1 MHAST
6 NRPSD
11 TWESEVIQA
20 VTAKASPSVTQAV
33 RSGSEVVQTDTHTL
47 ILRQVR
53 QLQAHLRGLYEHL
66 AKLGNGPGDIDLRIE
81 LQHQI
86 QAVQRELQALQEA
99 LVTTENK
106 KITVIQDAPKSRFDS
121 APGNTEKLVYST
133 SRQNGA
139 QDATRAGVS
148 IDAMA

>member
-1 MHAST
+1 M
-6 NRPSD
+6 
-11 TWESEVIQA
+11 IQA